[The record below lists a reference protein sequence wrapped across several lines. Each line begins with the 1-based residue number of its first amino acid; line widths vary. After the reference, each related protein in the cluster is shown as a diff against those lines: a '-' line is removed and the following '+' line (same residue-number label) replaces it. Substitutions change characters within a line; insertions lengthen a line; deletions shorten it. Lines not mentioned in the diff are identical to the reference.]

1 MSQTSNPH
9 LEKSWSDCLS
19 ILRERLGTPTYET
32 FFKSSYPVSMQ
43 NNKLKIAVPNKLT
56 KDWIERK
63 LIHNVKEALASMEQT
78 NVQLEFTIDA
88 SLQQP
93 SSPETSTEPST
104 EISRYKHTTL
114 NNKFTFSTFVVGSSN
129 HFAHAA
135 ALAVAEAPAKAYNP
149 FFIYG
154 GVGLGKTHLIH
165 AIAHHVLSKAS
176 YLKVVYLSAE
186 KFTNEVVHSIQENTI
201 SQFHNRYRSVDLL
214 LIDDIQFIV
223 GKERTQVEF
232 FHTFNELYGASKQ
245 IVISSDRPPKQIP
258 TLEERLRTR
267 FEWGLIADVQTPDLE
282 TREAILRKKAEMDG
296 MHVPNDVITYIAERV
311 SSNIRELE
319 GTLNRVIAFCSL
331 KNMPINLA
339 SGQEALKDIL
349 HDPSPQYVSIPMIQ
363 KVVADYFGV
372 TVEELKAAKRDQR
385 VVKPR
390 QISMYLCRELTGASF
405 PHIGEEFGAR
415 DHTTVLHAYGKI
427 QNLASDPTIA
437 GTLKVII
444 EKLRNHV

>member
-9 LEKSWSDCLS
+9 LEKNWSDCLS
-19 ILRERLGTPTYET
+19 ILRERLGTPTFET
-32 FFKSSYPVSMQ
+32 FFKASYPVSLQ

-63 LIHNVKEALASMEQT
+63 LVHNVKEALASMQQEH
-78 NVQLEFTIDA
+78 VQLEFTIDS
-88 SLQQP
+88 SLQVEP
-93 SSPETSTEPST
+93 EKSPPA
-104 EISRYKHTTL
+104 EIPRYKHTTL
-114 NNKFTFSTFVVGSSN
+114 NNKFTFNTFVVGSAN

-149 FFIYG
+149 LFIYG

-165 AIAHHVLSKAS
+165 AIAHHVLNKWTNF
-176 YLKVVYLSAE
+176 KVVYLSAE
-186 KFTNEVVHSIQENTI
+186 KFTNEVIHSIQENTVT
-201 SQFHNRYRSVDLL
+201 QFHNRYRSMDLL

-267 FEWGLIADVQTPDLE
+267 FEWGLIADVQSPDLE
-282 TREAILRKKAEMDG
+282 TREAILRKKAELDG
-296 MHVPNDVITYIAERV
+296 AHVPNDVITYIAERV

-331 KNMPINLA
+331 KHFPITLA
-339 SGQEALKDIL
+339 AAQDALKDIL
-349 HDPSPQYVSIPMIQ
+349 RDPSPQHFSIPVIQ
-363 KVVADYFGV
+363 QVVAEYFGV

-390 QISMYLCRELTGASF
+390 QIAMYIIRELTGASF
-405 PHIGEEFGAR
+405 PHIGEEFGSR
-415 DHTTVLHAYGKI
+415 DHTTVLYAYGKI
-427 QNLASDPTIA
+427 QNMASEPSIA
-437 GTLKVII
+437 GALKVII
-444 EKLRNHV
+444 EKLRGHG